1 MFTVYEKI
9 KAFYSE
15 QLFIWGLWTQR
26 LCVLKAS
33 SIQESERDREEHNSL
48 KMTVD
53 CSNDSEAVIDV
64 TTDEHEVILQGKSRL
79 QGVNAL
85 LRVPAKCG
93 FSLARVRG
101 RLYTPSYSGEQSKP
115 PFWSFMKQTRG
126 TLSCHKGP
134 KIT

>member
-1 MFTVYEKI
+1 MYKINPQFSDCLLDMDMFKVYEKI

-33 SIQESERDREEHNSL
+33 SIQESEREREEHNNL

-64 TTDEHEVILQGKSRL
+64 TTDEHEVILQGKSRSK
-79 QGVNAL
+79 GDTATVN
-85 LRVPAKCG
+85 
-93 FSLARVRG
+93 
-101 RLYTPSYSGEQSKP
+101 
-115 PFWSFMKQTRG
+115 
-126 TLSCHKGP
+126 
-134 KIT
+134 

>member
-1 MFTVYEKI
+1 MKDPYWGPLVDLYCYIKSTSQFSDCLLDQDMFTVYEKI

-85 LRVPAKCG
+85 SRVPA
-93 FSLARVRG
+93 
-101 RLYTPSYSGEQSKP
+101 
-115 PFWSFMKQTRG
+115 
-126 TLSCHKGP
+126 
-134 KIT
+134 